1 MLGSGPEGLGER
13 LGRLRGGALTTHP
26 PNDSPTNTEAG
37 KAPMVKQ
44 QHQLFVAL
52 LAVSDGL
59 VASLACYAAWGMHR
73 VRTFGYFPDW
83 PGQWES
89 WVKNPVAFFVAP
101 ILLVAFQMNGLYRPR
116 RDESLVREQ
125 LGVLRGSVLSFA
137 AVVVVLWLV
146 DNQALDEGR
155 FHLALLGL
163 VLPLA
168 MGLHRMAFRIGLRSL
183 RSRGWNLRHVAIIGV
198 GRLGHIA
205 CRTVE
210 RNSWTGIKVVYFV
223 SHREQTKRTDVMGRP
238 VYDGLDDLERTLD
251 EHPVDSVYICLPNSQ
266 ASALPEVLARLE
278 RFALDVRIIPDVQP
292 RYLPSAMA
300 VSELEGMPILSVR
313 ECPLYGLG
321 GVSKRALDI
330 IGAGVGLLVF
340 SPVMLACAIAVRLS
354 GPGRVIF
361 KQRRVSIGGETF
373 KIYKFR
379 TMFHVEDE
387 KYGGYTDDQWT
398 QRDDPRIT
406 PVGRFLRKTSL
417 DELPQLLNVLKGQM
431 SLVGPRP
438 ERPELISRFRDDWRG
453 YMLRQHVKAGIT
465 GWAQVNGLRGD
476 TSLRKRLQY
485 DLHYVRHW
493 SFGFDLKILALTVLR
508 GFIHRNAH

>member
-1 MLGSGPEGLGER
+1 
-13 LGRLRGGALTTHP
+13 
-26 PNDSPTNTEAG
+26 
-37 KAPMVKQ
+37 MVKQ

-52 LAVSDGL
+52 LAASDAV
-59 VASLACYAAWGMHR
+59 VATAACYTAWSIHR
-73 VRTFGYFPDW
+73 IRDIGWFPDW

-89 WVKNPVAFFVAP
+89 WIRNPIAFFVVP
-101 ILLVAFQMNGLYRPR
+101 ILIVAFQMNGLYRPR
-116 RDESLVREQ
+116 RDGSLWREQ
-125 LGVLRGSVLSFA
+125 LGVLRGSVLTFA
-137 AVVVVLWLV
+137 AAVVVLWLV
-146 DNQALDEGR
+146 DNEALTDQSR

-163 VLPLA
+163 LLPA
-168 MGLHRMAFRIGLRSL
+168 MMGVHRMLFRIGLRML
-183 RSRGWNLRHVAIIGV
+183 RSRGWNLRHVAIIGT

-223 SHREQTKRTDVMGRP
+223 SHRDQTKRSDVMGRP
-238 VYDGLDDLERTLD
+238 VRDGLDDLEATLD
-251 EHPVDSVYICLPNSQ
+251 EYPVDAVYICLPNSQ
-266 ASALPEVLARLE
+266 ASELPKVLARLE
-278 RFALDVRIIPDVQP
+278 RFAIDVRIIPDVQP
-292 RYLPSAMA
+292 RYLPTTMM

-321 GVSKRALDI
+321 GVSKRTLDI
-330 IGAGVGLLVF
+330 VGASIGLLLF

-354 GPGRVIF
+354 GPGRIIF
-361 KQRRVSIGGETF
+361 KQRRVSIAGETF

-379 TMFHVEDE
+379 TMHHVKDE
-387 KYGGYTDDQWT
+387 KYGGYSDASWT
-398 QRDDPRIT
+398 QRDDPRVT
-406 PVGRFLRKTSL
+406 AVGRFLRRTSL

-438 ERPELISRFRDDWRG
+438 ERPELISRFREDWRG

-485 DLHYVRHW
+485 DLHYVRNW
-493 SFGFDLKILALTVLR
+493 SIGLDLKILLMTITR

>member
-1 MLGSGPEGLGER
+1 
-13 LGRLRGGALTTHP
+13 
-26 PNDSPTNTEAG
+26 
-37 KAPMVKQ
+37 MVKQ

-52 LAVSDGL
+52 LVASDGV
-59 VASLACYAAWGMHR
+59 VAALACYAAWAIHR
-73 VRTFGYFPDW
+73 IHTFGFFPDW

-89 WVKNPVAFFVAP
+89 WVKNPIAFFVVP
-101 ILLVAFQMNGLYRPR
+101 IVLVAFQMNGLYRPR
-116 RDESLVREQ
+116 RDGSLWREQ

-146 DNQALDEGR
+146 DNGLLLDGR

-163 VLPLA
+163 TLPVA
-168 MGLHRMAFRIGLRSL
+168 MGLHRMVFRMGLRWL
-183 RSRGWNLRHVAIIGV
+183 RSRGWNLRHVAVIGV

-223 SHREQTKRTDVMGRP
+223 SQRAHTKRTQVFDRP
-238 VYDGLDDLERTLD
+238 VRGGLEDLEQTLD
-251 EHPVDSVYICLPNSQ
+251 EHPVDAVYICLPNSQ

-278 RFALDVRIIPDVQP
+278 RFAVDVRIIPDVQP
-292 RYLPSAMA
+292 RYLPSAMM

-321 GVSKRALDI
+321 GVSKRAIDI
-330 IGAGVGLLVF
+330 VGACVALLIF

-379 TMFHVEDE
+379 TMYHVSDE
-387 KYGGYTDDQWT
+387 KYGGWNDDHWT
-398 QRDDPRIT
+398 QRNDPRIT
-406 PVGRFLRKTSL
+406 PIGRFLRKTSL

-493 SFGFDLKILALTVLR
+493 SIMFDIKILALTVLR
-508 GFIHRNAH
+508 GFVHRNAH